1 MNSVVCF
8 PKNYRQKDDIKVTHF
23 EAVGNMTLKNCEKL
37 ISFFNVLLTVH
48 LSITL
53 VNNQLDPQ
61 FTLFYNTFI
70 TVLYMFRATSCS
82 SSGQIV
88 LIQGLVSSLSV
99 SGCPTATFRE

>member
-8 PKNYRQKDDIKVTHF
+8 PKNYRLKDDIKVTHF

-53 VNNQLDPQ
+53 VNNQFDARL
-61 FTLFYNTFI
+61 LYFI
-70 TVLYMFRATSCS
+70 IS
-82 SSGQIV
+82 
-88 LIQGLVSSLSV
+88 
-99 SGCPTATFRE
+99 